1 MQDSTL
7 LIHKYT
13 IIYLR
18 SLKVEIYR
26 SNVAVLPFPLEQ
38 QIRGFLETLETR
50 DLGCRTLEH
59 IETRGD
65 GRWGAV
71 HWNLEHRNIGNKG
84 GRRWGAGLSGEA
96 DAGSGRYEG
105 DSLQLDAYIVTL
117 TIRAL
122 ASTCGAPTCWCA
134 LGHISATPGWRRV
147 DLVLFGGRGSSFSQT
162 WTYTCFPAPA
172 FSGCLSPLSER
183 CKCFPALVKTH
194 RPVHAVYLFGNV
206 TAVFP

>member
-1 MQDSTL
+1 ML
-7 LIHKYT
+7 KY
-13 IIYLR
+13 IEAI
-18 SLKVEIYR
+18 
-26 SNVAVLPFPLEQ
+26 
-38 QIRGFLETLETR
+38 
-50 DLGCRTLEH
+50 LGCCLSPWNSRSVGFSKH
-59 IETRGD
+59 WKQGTRG
-65 GRWGAV
+65 AV
-71 HWNLEHRNIGNKG
+71 PWNILKQGGMEGGVAYIGTWNTGNKG

-105 DSLQLDAYIVTL
+105 DSLQLDAYIVT
-117 TIRAL
+117 IRTL

-183 CKCFPALVKTH
+183 CKCFPALVKTY
-194 RPVHAVYLFGNV
+194 RPAHAVNLFGNIISV
-206 TAVFP
+206 SS

>member
-1 MQDSTL
+1 M
-7 LIHKYT
+7 
-13 IIYLR
+13 
-18 SLKVEIYR
+18 
-26 SNVAVLPFPLEQ
+26 
-38 QIRGFLETLETR
+38 
-50 DLGCRTLEH
+50 GCRSVWRSRCGKWTV
-59 IETRGD
+59 RG
-65 GRWGAV
+65 GFSPTGCM
-71 HWNLEHRNIGNKG
+71 
-84 GRRWGAGLSGEA
+84 
-96 DAGSGRYEG
+96 
-105 DSLQLDAYIVTL
+105 YIVTL

-147 DLVLFGGRGSSFSQT
+147 DLVLFEGRGSSFSQT

>member
-1 MQDSTL
+1 ML
-7 LIHKYT
+7 KY
-13 IIYLR
+13 IEAMLR
-18 SLKVEIYR
+18 CCLSSWNSR
-26 SNVAVLPFPLEQ
+26 SV
-38 QIRGFLETLETR
+38 GFSKHW
-50 DLGCRTLEH
+50 CRTLEH
-59 IETRGD
+59 IETRGVE
-65 GRWGAV
+65 GRGAV
-71 HWNLEHRNIGNKG
+71 HWNLEHWNTGNKG

-194 RPVHAVYLFGNV
+194 RPVQVHAVNLFGNV
-206 TAVFP
+206 SSVSS

>member
-1 MQDSTL
+1 ML
-7 LIHKYT
+7 KY
-13 IIYLR
+13 IEAMLR
-18 SLKVEIYR
+18 CCLSPWNSRSVGFSKHWKQGTWDAVPWNILKQGGME
-26 SNVAVLPFPLEQ
+26 
-38 QIRGFLETLETR
+38 G
-50 DLGCRTLEH
+50 
-59 IETRGD
+59 
-65 GRWGAV
+65 GAPYIGT
-71 HWNLEHRNIGNKG
+71 WNTGNKG
-84 GRRWGAGLSGEA
+84 GKRWGAGLSGEA

-147 DLVLFGGRGSSFSQT
+147 DLVLFEGRGSSFSQT

>member
-1 MQDSTL
+1 MIGL
-7 LIHKYT
+7 
-13 IIYLR
+13 
-18 SLKVEIYR
+18 
-26 SNVAVLPFPLEQ
+26 
-38 QIRGFLETLETR
+38 GF
-50 DLGCRTLEH
+50 DNKG
-59 IETRGD
+59 G

-71 HWNLEHRNIGNKG
+71 HWNLEHWNKG

-194 RPVHAVYLFGNV
+194 RPVQVHAVNLFGNV
-206 TAVFP
+206 SSVSSRKYVHFWELLKKLRPKYFSHREIKAWNAK